1 MALKMSLKLPVIEML
16 TADLESRQMLAIYL
30 MDSGREMTDSVT
42 KLDLTGIILYLCQRL
57 GWTESSD
64 CFSSIAQ
71 QTVVITNEAK
81 ILEKDVI
88 ESDIFETDGQAQ
100 GVIDSSGAYTPEPDH
115 HEEAGKVFH
124 CMICNTIFC
133 SEKDF

>member
-1 MALKMSLKLPVIEML
+1 
-16 TADLESRQMLAIYL
+16 MLAIYL

-57 GWTESSD
+57 GWTESRDS
-64 CFSSIAQ
+64 FSSIAR

-88 ESDIFETDGQAQ
+88 ESDIGKTGGQGQ
-100 GVIDSSGAYTPEPDH
+100 GVIDTLGVH
-115 HEEAGKVFH
+115 
-124 CMICNTIFC
+124 
-133 SEKDF
+133 